1 MTSLIAYKMHP
12 AVTKTA
18 FVELME
24 GHREADRIVQGTYWE
39 NGRGCAVGCGLH
51 SVRALTGLALSHSD
65 HAALAAQVG
74 VPEVL
79 ERLQDRIF
87 EGLPRELARE
97 WPLRF
102 ARAIPDGADLSGVGP
117 KFAVAILRNLPATP
131 DYPDV
136 TAAVARV
143 AMGWETGWAD
153 DDPSARSAARSAAES
168 ARSAAWSAESAAWSA
183 ARSARSAAESAA
195 RSAAESAAWSA
206 RSAARSAAYVW
217 MAATL
222 EQLLMEAP
230 SP

>member
-1 MTSLIAYKMHP
+1 MRAYRMHE
-12 AVTKTA
+12 AVTKDA
-18 FVELME
+18 FVEVMQA
-24 GHREADRIVQGTYWE
+24 HRKADRIVQGTYWE

-51 SVRALTGLALSHSD
+51 TVRALTGLDLKHSD

-79 ERLQDRIF
+79 ERLQDQIF
-87 EGLPRELARE
+87 EGLPVELAGE

-102 ARAIPDGADLSGVGP
+102 ARAIPDGADLSGVWP
-117 KFAVAILRNLPATP
+117 KFAVAILRNLPPTP

-168 ARSAAWSAESAAWSA
+168 ARSAAWSA
-183 ARSARSAAESAA
+183 
-195 RSAAESAAWSA
+195 
-206 RSAARSAAYVW
+206 ARSAAYVW

>member
-1 MTSLIAYKMHP
+1 MTTLIAYKMHP

-18 FVELME
+18 FVDLME

-102 ARAIPDGADLSGVGP
+102 AGAIPDGADLAAVWP
-117 KFAVAILRNLPATP
+117 KFAVALLRNLPPTP
-131 DYPDV
+131 GYPDV

-143 AMGWETGWAD
+143 ATGWETGWAD
-153 DDPSARSAARSAAES
+153 DDPRAAW
-168 ARSAAWSAESAAWSA
+168 SAAWSAASAAWSA
-183 ARSARSAAESAA
+183 ARSAASAAESAAWSAASAAESAA
-195 RSAAESAAWSA
+195 RSAASAAE
-206 RSAARSAAYVW
+206 SAARSAAYVW

-222 EQLLMEAP
+222 ERLLSEAP
-230 SP
+230 AP